1 MPSIINTAINTA
13 IGFPL
18 CVLTFF
24 IALSLL
30 HYSVYNVF
38 LLFAIADLFH

>member
-24 IALSLL
+24 IAIITIT
-30 HYSVYNVF
+30 
-38 LLFAIADLFH
+38 LFRI